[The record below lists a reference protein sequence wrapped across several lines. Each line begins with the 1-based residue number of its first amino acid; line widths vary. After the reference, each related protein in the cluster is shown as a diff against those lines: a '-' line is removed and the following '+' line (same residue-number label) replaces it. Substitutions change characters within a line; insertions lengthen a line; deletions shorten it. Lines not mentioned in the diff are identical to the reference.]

1 MIKIRRPLFGEQF
14 LWERYRELGEKII
27 TTQNILKKLKI
38 WRAREIKTKKMLFE
52 ILNLDLNSSKNI
64 YKYSRIFKNRSKF

>member
-1 MIKIRRPLFGEQF
+1 MIKIRRPLFGEQI

-27 TTQNILKKLKI
+27 TTQNIFKKLKI